1 MASIISGSRATES
14 DSGSPV
20 TLRGTQRGLEIEI
33 EPGAGLEE
41 VLLGLRLK
49 LEESPGFFA
58 GCDVILRFLGEPL
71 IGSLGPLEALTQE
84 FDLQIVSIRSPLEDR
99 LKAARAALAVVSE
112 LADGSGPAEAEAG
125 AARFDAAPEALDAV
139 PEPIGEPEPSIDIDI
154 EIDIDVETD
163 FPPVPEPFDRAQ
175 DRPSAPVA
183 GDFAFAQ
190 IVLGPIRSGSVLESE
205 RHLVIFGDVN
215 PGAEVRSAGSIAVFG
230 RLRGVA
236 HAGAS
241 QAVAAASHSPFIV
254 AQEVAPQQLR
264 IGELVARPGD
274 ADGPE
279 GAAEIAYATGGQ
291 IVVERYR
298 GSLPRKLWSA

>member
-1 MASIISGSRATES
+1 MASIISGSRAAES
-14 DSGSPV
+14 ESGVPV

-58 GCDVILRFLGEPL
+58 GSDVILRFLGEPL
-71 IGSLGPLEALTQE
+71 VGSLGPLEALTQE

-112 LADGSGPAEAEAG
+112 LADGSGPSETEAEDPSDETPTTRFE
-125 AARFDAAPEALDAV
+125 AAREILDAI
-139 PEPIGEPEPSIDIDI
+139 PEPIGEPEPSIEI
-154 EIDIDVETD
+154 EIDIETD
-163 FPPVPEPFDRAQ
+163 FPPAPE
-175 DRPSAPVA
+175 PSAPVA
-183 GDFAFAQ
+183 GDLAFAQ

-230 RLRGVA
+230 RLRGLA

-241 QAVAAASHSPFIV
+241 QAVAAASHSPFII

-298 GSLPRKLWSA
+298 GSLPRKLWRA

>member
-58 GCDVILRFLGEPL
+58 GNDVILRFLGEPL
-71 IGSLGPLEALTQE
+71 VGSLGPLEALTQE

-112 LADGSGPAEAEAG
+112 LADGSGPSETEAEDPSDETPTTRFE
-125 AARFDAAPEALDAV
+125 AAREILDAI
-139 PEPIGEPEPSIDIDI
+139 PEPISEPEPSIEI
-154 EIDIDVETD
+154 EIDIETD
-163 FPPVPEPFDRAQ
+163 FPAVPE
-175 DRPSAPVA
+175 PSAPVA

>member
-58 GCDVILRFLGEPL
+58 GSDVILRFLGEPL
-71 IGSLGPLEALTQE
+71 VGSLGPLETLTQE
-84 FDLQIVSIRSPLEDR
+84 FNLQIVSIRSPLEDR

-112 LADGSGPAEAEAG
+112 LADGSGPAEAEAEAE
-125 AARFDAAPEALDAV
+125 AARFDAVPEILEAV
-139 PEPIGEPEPSIDIDI
+139 PEPIGEPEASI
-154 EIDIDVETD
+154 EIDIDIDIETD
-163 FPPVPEPFDRAQ
+163 FPPVPEP
-175 DRPSAPVA
+175 SAPVA
-183 GDFAFAQ
+183 GDLAFAQ

-241 QAVAAASHSPFIV
+241 QAVEAASHSPFII

-298 GSLPRKLWSA
+298 GSLPRKLWRA